1 MTCSGHI
8 TPWPNHQCPFNYQ
21 EFRAIWEYSALPFGG
36 TGQGNDLVQTPA
48 SGGRVGG
55 SSDCVDAQSTRNKN
69 NAG

>member
-21 EFRAIWEYSALPFGG
+21 EFRAIWGYSALPFGG

-48 SGGRVGG
+48 SQGW
-55 SSDCVDAQSTRNKN
+55 
-69 NAG
+69 